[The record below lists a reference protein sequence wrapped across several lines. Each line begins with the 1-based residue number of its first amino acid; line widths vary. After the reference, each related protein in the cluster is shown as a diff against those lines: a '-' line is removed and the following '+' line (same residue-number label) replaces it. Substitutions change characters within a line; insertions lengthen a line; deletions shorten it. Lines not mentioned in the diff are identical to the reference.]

1 MPRTWVRP
9 RAPGR
14 PALLARLRALAVDLR
29 VDADVVER
37 PGQNCHHDGA
47 GLRAV
52 ADGAVVV
59 TALPSG
65 DRADNEPDNE
75 NDRSDAHWTSAGA
88 AGPIREMSMK
98 EAALDWGQAAGLAR
112 LMMAC
117 KPGASRKVAV
127 SRSIRCM
134 TRRYALTR
142 HLVVPCWAP
151 QLAIRPA
158 VPLVTPASYP
168 DSPHLSRPP

>member
-1 MPRTWVRP
+1 MLPDP
-9 RAPGR
+9 DGCPGR
-14 PALLARLRALAVDLR
+14 GYGLVRRAGPALLARPLLARLRDLAVDLG

-98 EAALDWGQAAGLAR
+98 EAALD
-112 LMMAC
+112 
-117 KPGASRKVAV
+117 
-127 SRSIRCM
+127 
-134 TRRYALTR
+134 
-142 HLVVPCWAP
+142 
-151 QLAIRPA
+151 
-158 VPLVTPASYP
+158 
-168 DSPHLSRPP
+168 